1 MRGFRF
7 EYFSH
12 LKEEN
17 IDIEIVHILL
27 FCIFC
32 KDTILFLSYSQL
44 FQISQIFENVFSK
57 LPDSVI
63 LQPSDKKNNTAMIG
77 KSSHIFRFMTSFP
90 IIFQKHKTG
99 KHPDLLTFC

>member
-17 IDIEIVHILL
+17 IES
-27 FCIFC
+27 IFYC
-32 KDTILFLSYSQL
+32 FVFFVKIQFFLSYSQL

-77 KSSHIFRFMTSFP
+77 KCSHIFRIMTSFP